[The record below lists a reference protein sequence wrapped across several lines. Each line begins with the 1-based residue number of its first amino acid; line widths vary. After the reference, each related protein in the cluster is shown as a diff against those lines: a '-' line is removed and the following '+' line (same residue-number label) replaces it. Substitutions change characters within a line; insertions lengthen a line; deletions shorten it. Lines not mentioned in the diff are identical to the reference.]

1 MHDYFFDD
9 YKQSIKILPLTK
21 IFDGMRFI
29 KGLILISLILFWGCT
44 TKFDINAEKQ
54 DITVVYGLLNQAD
67 STQFVKITKAFLG
80 DVSAY
85 ELAQD
90 PSLSSYGDD
99 LSVKVEE
106 ITNGNVGRSFI
117 LQKTIITDKDTGVFY
132 APNQEVYK
140 FKPVPLLNEQSIYK
154 ITVTNIVTQ
163 KVTTATTSLVK
174 SFSIQKPAYNQ
185 ANPIL
190 GMTNQ
195 SGDYVTYDAQWR
207 SAINGRVYEPFFRF
221 HFKEANKTT
230 FDTIDKYIDWKFG
243 SVNSTRLDGSEDMVV
258 SYNSEGFYKNI
269 QAKVPIDANVDR
281 IIGKVDF
288 ILTVGGDDLSIYI
301 DLNKPSSSI
310 IQERPSY
317 TNVSNG
323 IGIFSSRFEK
333 KYSYRLSQYSVDKLL
348 NGSYTSQLGFK

>member
-1 MHDYFFDD
+1 MTTFVE
-9 YKQSIKILPLTK
+9 

-67 STQFVKITKAFLG
+67 STQYIKITRAFLG

-99 LSVKVEE
+99 LTVKVEE
-106 ITNGNVGRSFI
+106 ITNGNIGRSFI
-117 LQKTIITDKDTGVFY
+117 LQKTIITNKDTGIFY

-140 FKPVPLLNEQSIYK
+140 FNPIPLLNEQSTYK
-154 ITVTNIVTQ
+154 ITVTNKVTN
-163 KVTTATTSLVK
+163 KVTTATTGLVK
-174 SFSIQKPAYNQ
+174 NFTVQKPAYNQ
-185 ANPIL
+185 SNPIL
-190 GMTNQ
+190 GLVNQ
-195 SGDYVTYDAQWR
+195 TGDYGIYDAQWR
-207 SAINGRVYEPFFRF
+207 SAINGRVYEPYFRF
-221 HFKEANKTT
+221 HFKEVDKTT
-230 FDTIDKYIDWKFG
+230 LDTTNKYVDWKLG
-243 SVNSTRLDGSEDMVV
+243 SINSSRIDGGEDMLI
-258 SYNSEGFYKNI
+258 SYNSESFYKNI
-269 QAKVPIDANVDR
+269 QAKVPINANLDR
-281 IIGKVDF
+281 VIGLIDY

-323 IGIFSSRFEK
+323 IGIFSCRYERKFSF
-333 KYSYRLSQYSVDKLL
+333 RLSQYSVDKLL